1 MSALFSNISGC
12 LSYLLSIAK
21 ENHLLV
27 EPGKGELVMNDDRR
41 NRIDELRMVQRQKQ
55 FIQVLESKSYPPH
68 QLLASNADEEIW
80 NRINQGRVIERIEEV
95 SLESLRKQMGRIFS
109 TSEKLATVLYFSTDS
124 FLVQFNK
131 NELIRHAE
139 KMIEDLSKD
148 ALLHWFVLSIDLNQI
163 LLLEE
168 SEYGY
173 YELTYYE
180 ENI

>member
-1 MSALFSNISGC
+1 
-12 LSYLLSIAK
+12 
-21 ENHLLV
+21 
-27 EPGKGELVMNDDRR
+27 MNDDRR
-41 NRIDELRMVQRQKQ
+41 IRIDELKVVQRQKQ
-55 FIQVLESKSYPPH
+55 FIQMLETKNYPPH

-80 NRINQGRVIERIEEV
+80 NKINQGRVIERIKEI
-95 SLESLRKQMGRIFS
+95 SLESLRRQIRQSFS
-109 TSEKLATVLYFSTDS
+109 ASEKLGTVLYFNTDS
-124 FLVQFNK
+124 FIVQFDK
-131 NELIRHAE
+131 NELIRHAD

-148 ALLHWFVLSIDLNQI
+148 ALLHWFVFSTDLNQI

>member
-1 MSALFSNISGC
+1 MSQLP
-12 LSYLLSIAK
+12 LSIVK
-21 ENHLLV
+21 ENLLLE
-27 EPGKGELVMNDDRR
+27 EPGKGELAMKDERR
-41 NRIDELRMVQRQKQ
+41 YRIDELKMVQRQKQ
-55 FIQVLESKSYPPH
+55 LIQMLESKKYPPN
-68 QLLASNADEEIW
+68 QLLASNEDEEIW
-80 NRINQGRVIERIEEV
+80 NKINQGRVIERIEEV
-95 SLESLRKQMGRIFS
+95 RLESLRRQIGQIFS
-109 TSEKLATVLYFSTDS
+109 ASEKLGTVLYFSTGS

-131 NELIRHAE
+131 SELIRHAD

-148 ALLHWFVLSIDLNQI
+148 ALLHLFVFSIELNQI

>member
-1 MSALFSNISGC
+1 M
-12 LSYLLSIAK
+12 K
-21 ENHLLV
+21 
-27 EPGKGELVMNDDRR
+27 DDRR
-41 NRIDELRMVQRQKQ
+41 NRIGELKVVQRQKQ
-55 FIQVLESKSYPPH
+55 FIQMLESKNYPPP

-80 NRINQGRVIERIEEV
+80 NKINQGKVIGRIEEV
-95 SLESLRKQMGRIFS
+95 SLESLRKQIGQIFS
-109 TSEKLATVLYFSTDS
+109 ASEKLGTVVYFSTDS

-131 NELIRHAE
+131 SELIQHAD
-139 KMIEDLSKD
+139 KMIEDLSKGM
-148 ALLHWFVLSIDLNQI
+148 LLHWFVCSIDLNQI

>member
-1 MSALFSNISGC
+1 M
-12 LSYLLSIAK
+12 
-21 ENHLLV
+21 
-27 EPGKGELVMNDDRR
+27 
-41 NRIDELRMVQRQKQ
+41 
-55 FIQVLESKSYPPH
+55 LESKNYLPP

-80 NRINQGRVIERIEEV
+80 NKINQGRVIGRIEEV
-95 SLESLRKQMGRIFS
+95 SLESLRKQIGQIFS
-109 TSEKLATVLYFSTDS
+109 ASEKLGTVLYFSTDS

-131 NELIRHAE
+131 SELIQHAD
-139 KMIEDLSKD
+139 KMIEDLSKGM
-148 ALLHWFVLSIDLNQI
+148 LLHWFVCSIDLNQI

>member
-1 MSALFSNISGC
+1 
-12 LSYLLSIAK
+12 
-21 ENHLLV
+21 
-27 EPGKGELVMNDDRR
+27 MNDDRR
-41 NRIDELRMVQRQKQ
+41 IRIDELKVVQRQKQ
-55 FIQVLESKSYPPH
+55 FIQMLESKNYPPH
-68 QLLASNADEEIW
+68 QLLTSNADEEIW
-80 NRINQGRVIERIEEV
+80 NKINQGRVVERIEEV
-95 SLESLRKQMGRIFS
+95 RLESLRKQIGQIFFA
-109 TSEKLATVLYFSTDS
+109 SEKLGTVLYFSTDS

-131 NELIRHAE
+131 GELIRHAD

-148 ALLHWFVLSIDLNQI
+148 ALLHWFVFSTDLNQI

>member
-1 MSALFSNISGC
+1 MSQLP
-12 LSYLLSIAK
+12 LSIVK
-21 ENHLLV
+21 ENRLLG
-27 EPGKGELVMNDDRR
+27 ELGKGELAMNDDRR
-41 NRIDELRMVQRQKQ
+41 NRINELKMVQRQKQ
-55 FIQVLESKSYPPH
+55 FIQMLESKSYPPH

-80 NRINQGRVIERIEEV
+80 DKINQGRVIERIEEL
-95 SLESLRKQMGRIFS
+95 SLETHQRQIGQIFS
-109 TSEKLATVLYFSTDS
+109 ADEKLGTVLYFSTDS

-131 NELIRHAE
+131 SELIQHAD

-148 ALLHWFVLSIDLNQI
+148 SPLHWFIFSIDLNQI

-180 ENI
+180 ESL